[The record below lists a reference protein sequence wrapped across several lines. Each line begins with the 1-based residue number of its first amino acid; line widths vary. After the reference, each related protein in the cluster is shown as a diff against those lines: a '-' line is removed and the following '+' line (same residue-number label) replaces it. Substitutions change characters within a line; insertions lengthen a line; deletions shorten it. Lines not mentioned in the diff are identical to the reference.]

1 MGNVVENQHNQ
12 TETENEAGVQRWGI
26 WKSSWDF
33 IHRAL
38 RGRAATKGAAHER
51 LQLVLVHDRSG
62 LSIENL
68 TELKTDLVAVIS
80 KYLAIERDSLDIV
93 VKRSGDSI
101 ALVTN
106 IQVKTSS
113 RTKRQQRERLP
124 AKGATTRTRKARSK
138 KQA

>member
-1 MGNVVENQHNQ
+1 MRNVAGNLPDQ
-12 TETENEAGVQRWGI
+12 TEPEKESSGKRLGI
-26 WKSSWDF
+26 WQSSWHF
-33 IHRAL
+33 IYRAL
-38 RGRAATKGAAHER
+38 RGRAASKGAAHER

-68 TELKTDLVAVIS
+68 TELKNDLVLVIS

-106 IQVKTSS
+106 IQVKNSL
-113 RTKRQQRERLP
+113 RTKGQRSL
-124 AKGATTRTRKARSK
+124 AKGTTTRTRKARPK
-138 KQA
+138 KRTS

>member
-1 MGNVVENQHNQ
+1 MRNVAGNLPDQ
-12 TETENEAGVQRWGI
+12 TEPANESSGKRLRI
-26 WKSSWDF
+26 WQSSWHF
-33 IHRAL
+33 IYKTL
-38 RGRAATKGAAHER
+38 RGRTATKGAAHER

-68 TELKTDLVAVIS
+68 TELKNDLVLVIS

-106 IQVKTSS
+106 IQVKNSS
-113 RTKRQQRERLP
+113 RPKRQKSLG
-124 AKGATTRTRKARSK
+124 KGTTVRTRKARPKNRTS
-138 KQA
+138 